1 MRRILSN
8 QGNNFGS
15 KNTIFIYR
23 CLELYYLCDLNCLN
37 ILIVS
42 LTKVLIM
49 QLQWQF
55 FSSENLV
62 LNSMEQYYFC
72 QLLALRDSQVQH
84 KSFKASFL
92 NGIFLLQTAMTGDDF
107 QSKYKVKTLLHLL
120 INSAILADRTH
131 FLIHTF

>member
-1 MRRILSN
+1 MSN
-8 QGNNFGS
+8 QGNNSGS

-23 CLELYYLCDLNCLN
+23 YLELYYLCDLNCLN
-37 ILIVS
+37 ILIVF

-62 LNSMEQYYFC
+62 LNSTEQYYFC

-92 NGIFLLQTAMTGDDF
+92 NGIFLLQTAMTGGDF

-120 INSAILADRTH
+120 INSTILADRTH

>member
-1 MRRILSN
+1 MSN

-15 KNTIFIYR
+15 KNAIFIYR
-23 CLELYYLCDLNCLN
+23 YLELYYLCDLNCLN
-37 ILIVS
+37 ILIVF

-62 LNSMEQYYFC
+62 LNSTEQYYFC

-92 NGIFLLQTAMTGDDF
+92 NGIFLLQTAMTGGDF

-120 INSAILADRTH
+120 INSTILADRTH

>member
-1 MRRILSN
+1 MSN
-8 QGNNFGS
+8 QGNNSGS

-23 CLELYYLCDLNCLN
+23 YLELYYLCDLNCLN
-37 ILIVS
+37 ILIVF

-62 LNSMEQYYFC
+62 LNSTEQYYFC

-84 KSFKASFL
+84 KSCKASFL
-92 NGIFLLQTAMTGDDF
+92 NGIFLLQTAMTGGDF

-120 INSAILADRTH
+120 INSTILADRTH

>member
-1 MRRILSN
+1 MSN

-23 CLELYYLCDLNCLN
+23 YLELYYLYDLNCLS
-37 ILIVS
+37 ILIMF

-49 QLQWQF
+49 QLQWRIF
-55 FSSENLV
+55 FLWKSGALARSN
-62 LNSMEQYYFC
+62 FC

-84 KSFKASFL
+84 KSFKTRHLFWMVY
-92 NGIFLLQTAMTGDDF
+92 FYYKLQWLEVIF

-120 INSAILADRTH
+120 INSTILADRTH

>member
-1 MRRILSN
+1 
-8 QGNNFGS
+8 
-15 KNTIFIYR
+15 
-23 CLELYYLCDLNCLN
+23 
-37 ILIVS
+37 
-42 LTKVLIM
+42 
-49 QLQWQF
+49 
-55 FSSENLV
+55 
-62 LNSMEQYYFC
+62 MEQCYFC

-120 INSAILADRTH
+120 INSTILADRTH

>member
-1 MRRILSN
+1 MSN
-8 QGNNFGS
+8 QGNNFGP

-23 CLELYYLCDLNCLN
+23 YLELYYLYDLNCLN
-37 ILIVS
+37 ILIVF

-62 LNSMEQYYFC
+62 LNSTEQYYFC

-84 KSFKASFL
+84 KSCKASFL
-92 NGIFLLQTAMTGDDF
+92 NGIFLLQTAMTGGDF

-120 INSAILADRTH
+120 INSTILADRTH

>member
-1 MRRILSN
+1 MSN
-8 QGNNFGS
+8 QGNNSGS

-23 CLELYYLCDLNCLN
+23 YLELYYLCDLNCLN
-37 ILIVS
+37 ILIVF

-62 LNSMEQYYFC
+62 LNSTEQYYFC

-107 QSKYKVKTLLHLL
+107 QWKYKVKTLLHLL
-120 INSAILADRTH
+120 INSTILADRTH